1 MKWKH
6 ENVRNLLWRLV
17 KKITQKIQYFTKD
30 IPIYKN
36 FANKIRIYNLHGIGE
51 KHKYFYECGRKFGEI
66 FENFMT
72 ETVYVCSLTHIKG
85 WVKKKKDNS
94 RVAPRPPENMRA
106 HFSSLIQFLRQYRG
120 TRGVETS
127 FSLFFSLSLSEAMW
141 TRSVPLY
148 YFFSVFLL
156 FLISVYNVCVQC
168 TVIFGGDITFSFIFF
183 HSTSSFRCRLS
194 QQETKFLIRDY
205 GAIAEWD
212 GKKFAR
218 GERWKKFSTRW
229 YKTMEH
235 LTNTNEYELSLFK
248 LFAREKG
255 CTKEEIIPMCRVVKM
270 GYSRKFDDGWVSKG
284 ERRFGRLIS
293 FLSFHFPPYFP
304 LFSTKN
310 LKW

>member
-1 MKWKH
+1 MKNANIFTNVA
-6 ENVRNLLWRLV
+6 ENLSRN
-17 KKITQKIQYFTKD
+17 
-30 IPIYKN
+30 
-36 FANKIRIYNLHGIGE
+36 
-51 KHKYFYECGRKFGEI
+51 GEI

-235 LTNTNEYELSLFK
+235 LTNTKNINCLYLNYLPGKKGARKRKLCQCAELWKWGIRENSMMDECQKERDDLEDLF
-248 LFAREKG
+248 LFCHFIFLLIFHCLAQRIWNDSKMKGLGVQEVSFFIKIRES
-255 CTKEEIIPMCRVVKM
+255 I
-270 GYSRKFDDGWVSKG
+270 
-284 ERRFGRLIS
+284 
-293 FLSFHFPPYFP
+293 
-304 LFSTKN
+304 
-310 LKW
+310 